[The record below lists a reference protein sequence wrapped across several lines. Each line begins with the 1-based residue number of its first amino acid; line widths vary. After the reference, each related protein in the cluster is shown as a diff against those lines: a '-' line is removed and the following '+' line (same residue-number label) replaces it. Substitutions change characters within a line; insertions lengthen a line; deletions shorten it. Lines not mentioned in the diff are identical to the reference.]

1 MPLGVGMSQVIRQVK
16 VPARVR
22 LWKSRRNYIAVVID
36 EATKRALEQYL
47 DKRVEVEI
55 AGVSIEARLV
65 KVWQRST
72 WHIGVFLPRRLT
84 PTWERLRQRAE
95 EHDATIVITE
105 EGGNL

>member
-1 MPLGVGMSQVIRQVK
+1 MSQVIRQIK

-22 LWKSRRNYIAVVID
+22 LWKSRRNYIAVVTD

-47 DKRVEVEI
+47 DKKVEVEI

-72 WHIGVFLPRRLT
+72 WHVGVFLPRRLT
-84 PTWERLRQRAE
+84 PTWEKLRQKAE

-105 EGGNL
+105 EGETP

>member
-1 MPLGVGMSQVIRQVK
+1 MSQVVRQVK

-22 LWKSRRNYIAVVID
+22 LWKSRKNYIAVVTD
-36 EATKRALEQYL
+36 EATKKVLEQYL

-72 WHIGVFLPRRLT
+72 WHVGVFLPRRLT
-84 PTWERLRQRAE
+84 PTWEKLRQRAE
-95 EHDATIVITE
+95 KHDAVIIITE
-105 EGGNL
+105 EGETP